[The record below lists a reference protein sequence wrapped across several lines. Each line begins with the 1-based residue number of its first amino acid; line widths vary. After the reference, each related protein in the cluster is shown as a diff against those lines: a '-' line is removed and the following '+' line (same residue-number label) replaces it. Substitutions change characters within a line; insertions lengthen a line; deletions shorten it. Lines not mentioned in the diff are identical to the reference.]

1 MLLNRTDEMFIFF
14 IPSSESLIPMK
25 FSSSLLMFSS
35 ARLLLLSTSS
45 MAAVPLALS
54 LSVCLPEP

>member
-1 MLLNRTDEMFIFF
+1 MDEICHFL
-14 IPSSESLIPMK
+14 PSSESLIPMK

-45 MAAVPLALS
+45 MAAVPLAFS